1 MSSTA
6 AVILVVAV
14 VVVVVVL
21 ASSAE
26 AEAYASRKDTMAD
39 YKRQLVEYQTKQRL
53 GLDLP
58 SQQQM
63 FIPSIQ
69 AVNPTV
75 KGVTIHN
82 SNDVYKL
89 SSLNAGM
96 LTPGVARQLFPEAKC
111 QGKTA
116 FDKNMSIIR
125 NSLELSPTQEQE
137 RMQLAAAQTNY
148 IPPGGI
154 PPNHLWYSR
163 TTIDRLNQPGLNSNL
178 NVGAGYS
185 CF

>member
-1 MSSTA
+1 MLNLIVGIIVLVVLLRWMSSP
-6 AVILVVAV
+6 
-14 VVVVVVL
+14 
-21 ASSAE
+21 AE
-26 AEAYASRKDTMAD
+26 DFKYKDSIAD
-39 YKRQLVEYQTKQRL
+39 YKTYVNTALKERQ
-53 GLDLP
+53 GLSQP
-58 SQQQM
+58 SAMQI
-63 FIPSIQ
+63 FVPSIQ
-69 AVNPTV
+69 TVNPTV

-96 LTPGVARQLFPEAKC
+96 LTPGIARQLFPEEKC
-111 QGKTA
+111 RGPKA
-116 FDKNMSIIR
+116 FNKDLSIIR

-154 PPNHLWYSR
+154 PPNQLWYSR